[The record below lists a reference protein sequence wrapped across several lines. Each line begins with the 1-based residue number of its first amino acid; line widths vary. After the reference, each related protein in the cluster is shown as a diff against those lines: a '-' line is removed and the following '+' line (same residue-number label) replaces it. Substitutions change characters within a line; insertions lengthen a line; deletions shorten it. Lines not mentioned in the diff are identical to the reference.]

1 MFAVTLNSEMDLYLR
16 NGRMDDFLYEMELQN
31 SILFIISGLIKS
43 DSPTPRATDFWGR
56 ASEKLP
62 PARPRTSDF
71 YGQSCP
77 QLMSFKRVKINNWL
91 LNTHRQVA
99 WWHVYCVMSTAS
111 VIVN

>member
-1 MFAVTLNSEMDLYLR
+1 MKVILKSLNQDSHILTIL
-16 NGRMDDFLYEMELQN
+16 
-31 SILFIISGLIKS
+31 SISSKITEPITGLIKS

-71 YGQSCP
+71 YGQFCP
-77 QLMSFKRVKINNWL
+77 QLMSFKRVNINNWL

-99 WWHVYCVMSTAS
+99 WWHVYCVMSTTS

>member
-1 MFAVTLNSEMDLYLR
+1 MTESKKGHNFAIQGPPEKKKNMCSLIFVLMLP
-16 NGRMDDFLYEMELQN
+16 GV
-31 SILFIISGLIKS
+31 IKS

-62 PARPRTSDF
+62 PARPRTSVF

-77 QLMSFKRVKINNWL
+77 KLMSFKRVKINNWL

-99 WWHVYCVMSTAS
+99 
-111 VIVN
+111 

>member
-1 MFAVTLNSEMDLYLR
+1 MTIAIT
-16 NGRMDDFLYEMELQN
+16 
-31 SILFIISGLIKS
+31 GLIKS

-99 WWHVYCVMSTAS
+99 WWHVYCVMSTTS

>member
-1 MFAVTLNSEMDLYLR
+1 MKAGKAPGPSGIVVEMIRAAGD
-16 NGRMDDFLYEMELQN
+16 
-31 SILFIISGLIKS
+31 IAGLIKS

-99 WWHVYCVMSTAS
+99 WWHVYCVMSTS